1 MLQLSTSWTIQI
13 YPQGVKQYELM
24 MDHRSLRSIDGTR
37 SSIGMTLQPKDKICV
52 APLAILAVR
61 THRPAPPPPS

>member
-37 SSIGMTLQPKDKICV
+37 SSIGMTKKICV

-61 THRPAPPPPS
+61 THRPAPPPAS